1 MRARYSAWT
10 SVYVLTLGVLQSVE
24 HFIRACGEDK
34 YRLPRYILILG
45 FSRCGCVCGGGVLLT
60 YMYIYV
66 SDYIYTI
73 ILHNIFFF
81 SCIYL
86 LLCKLHVLCSLVGR
100 VIMYVVYYI
109 NEIKENKYIPDLG
122 PLLLLLLLMLFHHH
136 TTPHPL
142 PS

>member
-1 MRARYSAWT
+1 M
-10 SVYVLTLGVLQSVE
+10 
-24 HFIRACGEDK
+24 
-34 YRLPRYILILG
+34 
-45 FSRCGCVCGGGVLLT
+45 CVGGGVLLT

-100 VIMYVVYYI
+100 VIMYVVYYNQTSI
-109 NEIKENKYIPDLG
+109 LYKRNQRKQIY
-122 PLLLLLLLMLFHHH
+122 
-136 TTPHPL
+136 
-142 PS
+142 S